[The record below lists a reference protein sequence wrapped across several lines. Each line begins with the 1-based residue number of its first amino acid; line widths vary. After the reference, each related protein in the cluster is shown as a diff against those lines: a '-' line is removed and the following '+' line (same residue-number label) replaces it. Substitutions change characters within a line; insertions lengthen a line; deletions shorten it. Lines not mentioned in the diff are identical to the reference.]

1 MPRIYVAS
9 LADYNCGILHGTW
22 ITLDESTDLDEV
34 TDRVDTML
42 ADSPAVRR
50 GLSCVA
56 EDYAIHD
63 YEGFDGYTLHEYTA
77 LSHVVP
83 IAAAIAEH
91 GEAFALF
98 LNDRGEGCVE
108 ESVTDFT
115 DRLCGVWK
123 DEQDFAWTEFE
134 ELWPDAYQQTTS
146 CDWVQFDP
154 EAYVRAHE
162 MDGYEFIDTACG
174 TAVLAPAR

>member
-22 ITLDESTDLDEV
+22 ITLDESTELDDV
-34 TDRVDTML
+34 TAQVDIML
-42 ADSPAVRR
+42 GDSPAVRR

-56 EDYAIHD
+56 EDHAIHD
-63 YEGFDGYTLHEYTA
+63 YEGFDGYDVHEYTN
-77 LSHVVP
+77 LSHVV
-83 IAAAIAEH
+83 AVDAAIAEH
-91 GEAFALF
+91 GEAFAAF
-98 LNDRGEGCVE
+98 LNNRSD
-108 ESVTDFT
+108 ESVEDSMKDFT
-115 DRLCGVWK
+115 DRLCGVWY
-123 DEQDFAWTEFE
+123 DEQDFAWTDFE
-134 ELWPDAYQQTTS
+134 ELFPDAYQQMAS
-146 CDWVQFDP
+146 CDWIRFDP